1 MAEQE
6 KNYLDLEPTAAQIKK
21 SIEEIV
27 EKLTENVVENKD
39 KIFTLKVD
47 TGNIPQNFDGALTD
61 DMLDKVKIRLQTVS
75 AISPVEGKTG
85 QMIVSDGRNWI
96 RKSEFYTS
104 IFTTGNAEEGDYT
117 EVRFGPDLIYNPN
130 IYGRPISR
138 LVLSGN
144 PLSLRDKESSSTIEQ
159 ADAKTFKMV
168 VADTARATFRD
179 SAKATFKNNINF
191 IADNDGLHFSNN
203 NDWDDI
209 RFTLSDGAKADI
221 TGTSQLYLHDDS
233 KLHVDHDSTLFFHK
247 GLVSLDGYGDGELS
261 QTYDYKAHDRPE
273 GRCTDNGPNL
283 FFHDYAFLN
292 MCNDATFE
300 MKDNSYLNLAG
311 NGWLDVNSSTIHL
324 SNHSGI
330 KLDNMAVLDLS
341 TRSTLKMNYDGYPDG
356 PAPAIICDP
365 DGFTYISKGSYGNSN
380 TDNEIYSGIESA
392 LFRTDPVG
400 RDPQS
405 MVPSNKD
412 TSIQIQGETI
422 VTIDSDQYSST
433 YIRISGDKNNTTTGD
448 NPQACIILTG
458 NIFQQMSGN
467 SHMEM
472 HDDSKLIMRGS
483 NPYKEPDFYG
493 NYPSPVEQGNNGPIV
508 GLYSNP
514 TITIGSINKNPKTVN
529 YNVNVTIY
537 DEDATSEITTYEDFS
552 ESGKQK
558 IFNVIS
564 NPEITQINSC
574 TIVSCTKNETNGYNV
589 VLSCINY
596 NIEPREQSLGTTTFS
611 GTRTPFSY
619 DCKNITG
626 KPTSVLELT
635 KDDINLIIEQLGF
648 STRISDIQITGG
660 TIKSIKYY
668 FKLVVLDIE
677 NLTYTCTINPY
688 ILHLPKKENNPYIEI
703 LNNSQIIMSG
713 DAKVEADSNNLKF
726 NDQCVAFNYVIN
738 SGQPTEETVTIES
751 LYSSLQS
758 ALESIDQLNS
768 LTSNSIYTREIV
780 ESYVLNT
787 NYLPT
792 TNREYRW
799 TVGTIKSILF
809 NNLTEE
815 NGLSDDYWA
824 LFVFRKDA
832 STTFIND
839 IILNEGIKILN
850 PDLDISAY
858 TILHLLFTYDGF
870 NICCK
875 VAGY

>member
-1 MAEQE
+1 MVTDQNVRLLYTTQEMYNNLEQ
-6 KNYLDLEPTAAQIKK
+6 K
-21 SIEEIV
+21 SANTLYFIID
-27 EKLTENVVENKD
+27 TR
-39 KIFTLKVD
+39 KIYK
-47 TGNIPQNFDGALTD
+47 G
-61 DMLDKVKIRLQTVS
+61 
-75 AISPVEGKTG
+75 
-85 QMIVSDGRNWI
+85 
-96 RKSEFYTS
+96 
-104 IFTTGNAEEGDYT
+104 
-117 EVRFGPDLIYNPN
+117 
-130 IYGRPISR
+130 
-138 LVLSGN
+138 
-144 PLSLRDKESSSTIEQ
+144 
-159 ADAKTFKMV
+159 
-168 VADTARATFRD
+168 
-179 SAKATFKNNINF
+179 
-191 IADNDGLHFSNN
+191 GLLFSNN
-203 NDWDDI
+203 VNVVTELPTLGIDDCLYI
-209 RFTLSDGAKADI
+209 LKGLLYYWSDGNFHQIITSSKQGIPGELNQFILSDGNYWAKNSGLVYTELHKSVYESFPPASLSISIKPNSTTDFGRITRLLIRKINEDGSEDIIYNLSTDTNLSSLLTGLHPYLYITAPEGKEPADICSIDNNTIILDHGTYLGYGSYLNGELHTIPRLSSDDRYIIETTSSGETDFYINSTKVITNTNKTRYDDLIVSLDTSKYFSEKGILDLGEGLSNQFVIREGDNSSIDNGYYFAISDRSRLTLHNEAKADI
-221 TGTSQLYLHDDS
+221 TGTSQLYLHDNS
-233 KLHVDHDSTLFFHK
+233 KLHVDHDSRLFFHK
-247 GLVSLDGYGDGELS
+247 GYVSLDGYGDGDPSFS
-261 QTYDYKAHDRPE
+261 QTYDYSAHGRPE

-292 MCNDATFE
+292 MCNDARFE
-300 MKDNSYLNLAG
+300 MKDNSYLNLVG

-324 SNHSGI
+324 NNHSGI

-341 TRSTLKMNYDGYPDG
+341 ARSTLKMNYDGTDG

-380 TDNEIYSGIESA
+380 TSNDNYPSIYSY
-392 LFRTDPVG
+392 LFRMNPV
-400 RDPQS
+400 RRSPQS
-405 MVPSNKD
+405 MVPGNED
-412 TSIQIQGETI
+412 TSIQIHGETI

-433 YIRISGDKNNTTTGD
+433 FIKISGDKNDTTTGD

-529 YNVNVTIY
+529 YNVNITIH

-589 VLSCINY
+589 VLSRINY

-619 DCKNITG
+619 TDKNITG
-626 KPTSVLELT
+626 NPTSVLELT
-635 KDDINLIIEQLGF
+635 EDSINLIIEQLGF
-648 STRISDIQITGG
+648 SKRISDIQITGG
-660 TIKSIKYY
+660 TIKYINTYY
-668 FKLVVLDIE
+668 ERVGIE

-738 SGQPTEETVTIES
+738 SGQPTEKTVTIES

-758 ALESIDQLNS
+758 ALERI
-768 LTSNSIYTREIV
+768 T
-780 ESYVLNT
+780 
-787 NYLPT
+787 YL
-792 TNREYRW
+792 
-799 TVGTIKSILF
+799 
-809 NNLTEE
+809 E
-815 NGLSDDYWA
+815 NKLS
-824 LFVFRKDA
+824 
-832 STTFIND
+832 S
-839 IILNEGIKILN
+839 GQ
-850 PDLDISAY
+850 
-858 TILHLLFTYDGF
+858 
-870 NICCK
+870 
-875 VAGY
+875 

>member
-1 MAEQE
+1 MVTDQNVRLLYTTQEMYNNLEQ
-6 KNYLDLEPTAAQIKK
+6 K
-21 SIEEIV
+21 SANTLYFIID
-27 EKLTENVVENKD
+27 TR
-39 KIFTLKVD
+39 KIYK
-47 TGNIPQNFDGALTD
+47 G
-61 DMLDKVKIRLQTVS
+61 
-75 AISPVEGKTG
+75 
-85 QMIVSDGRNWI
+85 
-96 RKSEFYTS
+96 
-104 IFTTGNAEEGDYT
+104 
-117 EVRFGPDLIYNPN
+117 
-130 IYGRPISR
+130 
-138 LVLSGN
+138 
-144 PLSLRDKESSSTIEQ
+144 
-159 ADAKTFKMV
+159 
-168 VADTARATFRD
+168 
-179 SAKATFKNNINF
+179 
-191 IADNDGLHFSNN
+191 GLLFSNN
-203 NDWDDI
+203 VNVVTELPTLGIDDCLYI
-209 RFTLSDGAKADI
+209 LKGLLYYWSDGNFHQIITSSKQVIPGELNQFILSDGNYWAKNSGLVYTELHKSVYESFPPASLSISIKPKSTESWGTITRLLIRKINKDGSKDIIYDLSTDTNLSSLLTGSHPYLYITSPEGKKPADICSINNNTIMLNGTYLNGSYLNGELHTIPSLSSDDRYIIETTSSYGTDFYINSTKVITNTGYDDLIVSLDTSKYFSEKGILDLGEGLSNQFVIREGDNSSIDNGYYFAISDKSRLTLHNEAKADI

-247 GLVSLDGYGDGELS
+247 GYVNLDGYGDGELS
-261 QTYDYKAHDRPE
+261 QTYDYSAHDRFE

-292 MCNDATFE
+292 MCNDAA
-300 MKDNSYLNLAG
+300 LNLVG

-324 SNHSGI
+324 NNHSGI
-330 KLDNMAVLDLS
+330 KLDNMAVLDLN
-341 TRSTLKMNYDGYPDG
+341 TRSTLKMNYIGTDG

-380 TDNEIYSGIESA
+380 TDNETYSGVKSA
-392 LFRTDPVG
+392 LFRTDPVW

-433 YIRISGDKNNTTTGD
+433 YIRIGGDKNNTTTGD

-529 YNVNVTIY
+529 YNVNITIH
-537 DEDATSEITTYEDFS
+537 DEDATSKITTYEDFS

-589 VLSCINY
+589 VLSRINY

-619 DCKNITG
+619 TDKNITG
-626 KPTSVLELT
+626 NPTNVLELT
-635 KDDINLIIEQLGF
+635 QDSINLIIEQLGF
-648 STRISDIQITGG
+648 SKRISDIQITGG
-660 TIKSIKYY
+660 TIKYISTYY
-668 FKLVVLDIE
+668 ELVGIE

-703 LNNSQIIMSG
+703 LDNSQIIMSG

-738 SGQPTEETVTIES
+738 SGQPTENTVTIES

-758 ALESIDQLNS
+758 ALERI
-768 LTSNSIYTREIV
+768 T
-780 ESYVLNT
+780 
-787 NYLPT
+787 YL
-792 TNREYRW
+792 
-799 TVGTIKSILF
+799 
-809 NNLTEE
+809 E
-815 NGLSDDYWA
+815 NKLS
-824 LFVFRKDA
+824 
-832 STTFIND
+832 S
-839 IILNEGIKILN
+839 GQ
-850 PDLDISAY
+850 
-858 TILHLLFTYDGF
+858 
-870 NICCK
+870 
-875 VAGY
+875 

>member
-1 MAEQE
+1 MVTDQNVRLLYTTQEMYNNLEQ
-6 KNYLDLEPTAAQIKK
+6 K
-21 SIEEIV
+21 SANTLYFIID
-27 EKLTENVVENKD
+27 TR
-39 KIFTLKVD
+39 KIYK
-47 TGNIPQNFDGALTD
+47 G
-61 DMLDKVKIRLQTVS
+61 
-75 AISPVEGKTG
+75 
-85 QMIVSDGRNWI
+85 
-96 RKSEFYTS
+96 
-104 IFTTGNAEEGDYT
+104 
-117 EVRFGPDLIYNPN
+117 
-130 IYGRPISR
+130 
-138 LVLSGN
+138 
-144 PLSLRDKESSSTIEQ
+144 
-159 ADAKTFKMV
+159 
-168 VADTARATFRD
+168 
-179 SAKATFKNNINF
+179 
-191 IADNDGLHFSNN
+191 GLLFSNN
-203 NDWDDI
+203 VNVVTKLPTLGIDDCLYI
-209 RFTLSDGAKADI
+209 LKGLLYYWSDGNFHQIITSSKQVIPGKLNQFILSDGNYWAKNSGLVYTELHKSVYESFPPASLSISIKPKSTESRGTITRLLIRKINKDGSKNIIYNLSTDTDLSSLLTGLHSYLYITAPTGKKLADICSINNNTITLNGTYLNGSYTHGELHTIPRLSSDDRYIIETTSSYETDFYINSTKVITNTGYNDLIVLLDTSNYFSEKGILDLGEGFSNQFVIREGDNSSIDNGYYFAISDKSRLTLHNEAKADI

-247 GLVSLDGYGDGELS
+247 GYVNLDGYGDGELS
-261 QTYDYKAHDRPE
+261 QTYDYSAHHRFE

-292 MCNDATFE
+292 MCNDAAFE
-300 MKDNSYLNLAG
+300 MKDNSYLNLVG

-324 SNHSGI
+324 NNHSGI

-365 DGFTYISKGSYGNSN
+365 DGFTYISKGSYGNSGTWN
-380 TDNEIYSGIESA
+380 DRYTGVNSA

-412 TSIQIQGETI
+412 TSIQIHGETI
-422 VTIDSDQYSST
+422 VTIDSDEYSST
-433 YIRISGDKNNTTTGD
+433 YIKISGDKNDTTTGD

-529 YNVNVTIY
+529 YNVNITIH

-574 TIVSCTKNETNGYNV
+574 TIVSCTKNETNGYDV
-589 VLSCINY
+589 VLSRINY

-619 DCKNITG
+619 TDKNITG
-626 KPTSVLELT
+626 NPTNVLELT
-635 KDDINLIIEQLGF
+635 EDSINLIIEQLGF
-648 STRISDIQITGG
+648 SKRISDIQITGG
-660 TIKSIKYY
+660 TIKYINTYY
-668 FKLVVLDIE
+668 YLVGIE

-738 SGQPTEETVTIES
+738 SGQPTENTVTIES

-758 ALESIDQLNS
+758 ALERI
-768 LTSNSIYTREIV
+768 T
-780 ESYVLNT
+780 
-787 NYLPT
+787 YL
-792 TNREYRW
+792 
-799 TVGTIKSILF
+799 
-809 NNLTEE
+809 E
-815 NGLSDDYWA
+815 NKLS
-824 LFVFRKDA
+824 
-832 STTFIND
+832 S
-839 IILNEGIKILN
+839 GQ
-850 PDLDISAY
+850 
-858 TILHLLFTYDGF
+858 
-870 NICCK
+870 
-875 VAGY
+875 

>member
-1 MAEQE
+1 MVTDQNVRLLYTTQEMYNNLEQ
-6 KNYLDLEPTAAQIKK
+6 K
-21 SIEEIV
+21 SANTLYFIID
-27 EKLTENVVENKD
+27 TR
-39 KIFTLKVD
+39 KIYK
-47 TGNIPQNFDGALTD
+47 G
-61 DMLDKVKIRLQTVS
+61 
-75 AISPVEGKTG
+75 
-85 QMIVSDGRNWI
+85 
-96 RKSEFYTS
+96 
-104 IFTTGNAEEGDYT
+104 
-117 EVRFGPDLIYNPN
+117 
-130 IYGRPISR
+130 
-138 LVLSGN
+138 
-144 PLSLRDKESSSTIEQ
+144 
-159 ADAKTFKMV
+159 
-168 VADTARATFRD
+168 
-179 SAKATFKNNINF
+179 
-191 IADNDGLHFSNN
+191 GLLFSNN
-203 NDWDDI
+203 VNVVTELPTLGIDDCLYI
-209 RFTLSDGAKADI
+209 LKGLLYYWSDGNFHQIITSSKQVIPGELNQFILSDGNYWAKNSGLVYTELHKSVYESFPPASLSISIKPKSTESRGTITRLLIRKINKDGSKNIIYNLSTDTDLSSLLTGLHSYLYITAPTGKKLADICSINNNTITLNGTYLNGSYTHGELHTIPRLSSDDRYIIETTSSYGTDFYINSTKVSTNTGYDDLIVSLDTSKYFSEKGILDLGEGLSNQFVIREGDNSSIDNGYYFAISDKSRLTLHNEAKADI

-247 GLVSLDGYGDGELS
+247 GYVNLDGYGDGELS
-261 QTYDYKAHDRPE
+261 QTYDYSAHNRPE

-292 MCNDATFE
+292 MCNDAAFE
-300 MKDNSYLNLAG
+300 MKDNSYLNLVG

-324 SNHSGI
+324 NNHSGI
-330 KLDNMAVLDLS
+330 KLDNMAVLDLN
-341 TRSTLKMNYDGYPDG
+341 TRSTLKMNSNGPDGPTDG

-380 TDNEIYSGIESA
+380 TGNGNHSYIVSS
-392 LFRTDPVG
+392 LFRTDPVC
-400 RDPQS
+400 RNPQS

-433 YIRISGDKNNTTTGD
+433 YIRIGGDKNNTTTGD

-529 YNVNVTIY
+529 YNVNITIH

-589 VLSCINY
+589 VLSRINY

-619 DCKNITG
+619 TDKNITG
-626 KPTSVLELT
+626 NPTSVLELT
-635 KDDINLIIEQLGF
+635 EDSINLIIEQLGF
-648 STRISDIQITGG
+648 SKRISDIQITGG
-660 TIKSIKYY
+660 TIKYIKYY
-668 FKLVVLDIE
+668 YQLVDVGIE

-738 SGQPTEETVTIES
+738 SGQPTEKTVTIES

-758 ALESIDQLNS
+758 ALERI
-768 LTSNSIYTREIV
+768 T
-780 ESYVLNT
+780 
-787 NYLPT
+787 YL
-792 TNREYRW
+792 
-799 TVGTIKSILF
+799 
-809 NNLTEE
+809 E
-815 NGLSDDYWA
+815 NKLS
-824 LFVFRKDA
+824 
-832 STTFIND
+832 S
-839 IILNEGIKILN
+839 GQ
-850 PDLDISAY
+850 
-858 TILHLLFTYDGF
+858 
-870 NICCK
+870 
-875 VAGY
+875 

>member
-75 AISPVEGKTG
+75 AISPVEGKIG
-85 QMIVSDGRNWI
+85 QMIMSDGNNWI
-96 RKSEFYTS
+96 EKSEFYTS
-104 IFTTGNAEEGDYT
+104 LFTTRNSEEGGYT
-117 EVRFGPDLIYNPN
+117 EVRFGPDLIDNPN
-130 IYGRPISR
+130 IHGRPISR

-144 PLSLRDKESSSTIEQ
+144 PLSLEDKESHSTIVAEKIEQ
-159 ADAKTFKMV
+159 ADAKTFKMI
-168 VADTARATFRD
+168 VADTARATFRN
-179 SAKATFKNNINF
+179 SANAIFKNNINF

-209 RFTLSDGAKADI
+209 RFTLSDEAKADI

-247 GLVSLDGYGDGELS
+247 GYVNLDGYGDGELS
-261 QTYDYKAHDRPE
+261 QTYDYSAHHRPE

-292 MCNDATFE
+292 MCNDARFE
-300 MKDNSYLNLAG
+300 MKDNSDLNLVG

-324 SNHSGI
+324 NNHSGI

-341 TRSTLKMNYDGYPDG
+341 TRSTLKMNYDGTDG

-380 TDNEIYSGIESA
+380 TSNDKYPSIYSC
-392 LFRTDPVG
+392 LFRTAPVG
-400 RDPQS
+400 REPQS
-405 MVPSNKD
+405 MVPSNND
-412 TSIQIQGETI
+412 TSIQIHGETI

-433 YIRISGDKNNTTTGD
+433 FIKISGDKNDTTTGD

-529 YNVNVTIY
+529 YNVNITIH

-589 VLSCINY
+589 VLSRINY

-619 DCKNITG
+619 TEKNITG

-635 KDDINLIIEQLGF
+635 EDSINLIIEKLGF
-648 STRISDIQITGG
+648 SKRISDIQITGG
-660 TIKSIKYY
+660 TIKYIKYY
-668 FKLVVLDIE
+668 YECVAVGIE

-738 SGQPTEETVTIES
+738 SGQPTEKTVTIES

-758 ALESIDQLNS
+758 ALERI
-768 LTSNSIYTREIV
+768 T
-780 ESYVLNT
+780 
-787 NYLPT
+787 YL
-792 TNREYRW
+792 
-799 TVGTIKSILF
+799 
-809 NNLTEE
+809 E
-815 NGLSDDYWA
+815 NKLS
-824 LFVFRKDA
+824 
-832 STTFIND
+832 S
-839 IILNEGIKILN
+839 GQ
-850 PDLDISAY
+850 
-858 TILHLLFTYDGF
+858 
-870 NICCK
+870 
-875 VAGY
+875 

>member
-6 KNYLDLEPTAAQIKK
+6 KNYLDLEPTAAQVKK

-27 EKLTENVVENKD
+27 EKLTENVVENKN
-39 KIFTLKVD
+39 KIFTLEVD

-61 DMLDKVKIRLQTVS
+61 DMLDKVKIRLKTVS
-75 AISPVEGKTG
+75 AISPVEGKNG
-85 QMIVSDGRNWI
+85 QMMISDGRNWI
-96 RKSEFYTS
+96 RKSELYTS
-104 IFTTGNAEEGDYT
+104 LLTFGNQWEEGAYT

-130 IYGRPISR
+130 IYGKPISR

-144 PLSLRDKESSSTIEQ
+144 PLSLRGKESDSTIEQ
-159 ADAKTFKMV
+159 ADKTTFKMV
-168 VADTARATFRD
+168 IAET
-179 SAKATFKNNINF
+179 AKATFKNNSNFSVEDTANAIFKNNINF

-203 NDWDDI
+203 NDWNDI

-247 GLVSLDGYGDGELS
+247 GYVNLDGYGDGEPS
-261 QTYDYKAHDRPE
+261 YSSDYDYDAHGRPE

-292 MCNDATFE
+292 MCNDAAFE
-300 MKDNSYLNLAG
+300 MKDNSYLNLVG

-324 SNHSGI
+324 NNHSGI
-330 KLDNMAVLDLS
+330 KLDNMAVLDLN
-341 TRSTLKMNYDGYPDG
+341 TRSTLKMNSNGPDGPTDG

-380 TDNEIYSGIESA
+380 TGNGNHSYIVSS
-392 LFRTDPVG
+392 LFRTDPVC
-400 RDPQS
+400 RNPQS

-433 YIRISGDKNNTTTGD
+433 YIRIGGNKNKTTTGD

-529 YNVNVTIY
+529 YNVNITIH

-619 DCKNITG
+619 TDKNITG
-626 KPTSVLELT
+626 NPTSVLELT
-635 KDDINLIIEQLGF
+635 EDSINLIIEQLGF
-648 STRISDIQITGG
+648 SKRISDIQITGG
-660 TIKSIKYY
+660 TIKYINTYY
-668 FKLVVLDIE
+668 ELVGIE

-738 SGQPTEETVTIES
+738 SGQPTEQTVTIES

-758 ALESIDQLNS
+758 ALERI
-768 LTSNSIYTREIV
+768 T
-780 ESYVLNT
+780 
-787 NYLPT
+787 YL
-792 TNREYRW
+792 
-799 TVGTIKSILF
+799 
-809 NNLTEE
+809 E
-815 NGLSDDYWA
+815 NKLS
-824 LFVFRKDA
+824 
-832 STTFIND
+832 S
-839 IILNEGIKILN
+839 GQ
-850 PDLDISAY
+850 
-858 TILHLLFTYDGF
+858 
-870 NICCK
+870 
-875 VAGY
+875 